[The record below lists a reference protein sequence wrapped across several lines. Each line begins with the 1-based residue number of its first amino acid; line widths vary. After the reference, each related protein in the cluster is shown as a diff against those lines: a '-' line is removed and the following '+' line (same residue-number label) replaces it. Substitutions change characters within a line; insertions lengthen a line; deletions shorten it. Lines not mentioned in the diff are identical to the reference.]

1 MDKQTRI
8 EQIEG
13 LLASGNLDDTQR
25 AVLTKQLATLKGSSA
40 SSTVS
45 SGGAMANLSA
55 LATLL
60 AQEAGLDEDEVR
72 RIAEQTF
79 GQMQITLAQLSPEI
93 RDFIDKTK
101 TTTITVLNMQTPT
114 QQKTTTSQ
122 TSKQRALFY
131 VMMSDFAA
139 KNNVYL
145 YGPAGTGK
153 TYIAKEVAK
162 AVGYKTITINCN
174 QFTAPLEIIGG
185 QTIDGYQEGKLIQAW
200 GNLDLGINPR
210 TNQPYEGAVLLIDEL
225 PKLDPNTAGVM
236 NDALSAVKDPDEVV
250 NGRVIPKTIYNGR
263 NEPIAL
269 KNFFAVATGNT
280 LLLRPDP
287 NYTANFA
294 QDASLQDR
302 FAGSTY
308 RVFYDYEMEY
318 EKVMTIR
325 DKEINGTYYSEI
337 NLAFLFTFL
346 IQFREAVDR
355 LGYNNE
361 AFVSARI
368 MGNLRDTYLSYRI
381 NEMAND
387 PNPRPKTLQDGIAS
401 FLSLFTEVQQ
411 GNIRNEIPYDEFM
424 DTVIPDA
431 NSRPLGELSTDNQKE
446 EAMRIVDN
454 FKATFGDRIL

>member
-1 MDKQTRI
+1 
-8 EQIEG
+8 
-13 LLASGNLDDTQR
+13 
-25 AVLTKQLATLKGSSA
+25 
-40 SSTVS
+40 
-45 SGGAMANLSA
+45 
-55 LATLL
+55 
-60 AQEAGLDEDEVR
+60 
-72 RIAEQTF
+72 
-79 GQMQITLAQLSPEI
+79 
-93 RDFIDKTK
+93 
-101 TTTITVLNMQTPT
+101 
-114 QQKTTTSQ
+114 
-122 TSKQRALFY
+122 
-131 VMMSDFAA
+131 
-139 KNNVYL
+139 
-145 YGPAGTGK
+145 
-153 TYIAKEVAK
+153 
-162 AVGYKTITINCN
+162 
-174 QFTAPLEIIGG
+174 LEIIGG

-387 PNPRPKTLQDGIAS
+387 PNPRPKTLQDGVAS

-424 DTVIPDA
+424 DTVIPEA

>member
-1 MDKQTRI
+1 MDKKTRI
-8 EQIEG
+8 EKIEE
-13 LLASGNLDDTQR
+13 LLKSGTLDDTQK
-25 AVLTKQLATLKGSSA
+25 AVLMKQLATLQGSSA
-40 SSTVS
+40 PAAT
-45 SGGAMANLSA
+45 SGNAMQSLNTLAN
-55 LATLL
+55 LL

-79 GQMQITLAQLSPEI
+79 GQSQITLSQLSPEVK
-93 RDFIDKTK
+93 DFIDKTK
-101 TTTITVLNMQTPT
+101 TTTITVLNVQSPT
-114 QQKTTTSQ
+114 QQKATTSQ

-131 VMMSDFAA
+131 VILSDFAA

-153 TYIAKEVAK
+153 TYIAKEVAR
-162 AVGYKTITINCN
+162 AVGYQTVTINCN

-200 GNLDLGINPR
+200 GNFDLGENPK
-210 TNQPYEGAVLLIDEL
+210 TKQPWEGALLLIDEL

-236 NDALSAVKDPDEVV
+236 NDALSAVKDPEEVV
-250 NGRVIPKTIYNGR
+250 NGKVIPKTIPNGR
-263 NEPIAL
+263 NERIPL
-269 KNFFAVATGNT
+269 KNFFAIATGNT

-318 EKVMTIR
+318 EKIMTLKN
-325 DKEINGTYYSEI
+325 KEVNGTLFSEI
-337 NLAFLFTFL
+337 NMAFLFVFL

-368 MGNLRDTYLSYRI
+368 MGNLRDTYLAFRM
-381 NEMAND
+381 NELLSD

-401 FLSLFTEVQQ
+401 FMNLFTDVQQ
-411 GNIRNEIPYDEFM
+411 TNIKGEIPYDDFM
-424 DTVIPDA
+424 DTTIPDA
-431 NSRPLGELSTDNQKE
+431 NNRDLGEISTDTQMD
-446 EAMRIVDN
+446 EAQQIVDN
-454 FKATFGDRIL
+454 FKALFGDRIL

>member
-1 MDKQTRI
+1 MDKKTRI
-8 EQIEG
+8 EKIEE
-13 LLASGNLDDTQR
+13 LLKSGTLDDTQK
-25 AVLTKQLATLKGSSA
+25 AVLMKQLATLQGSNVPA
-40 SSTVS
+40 AT
-45 SGGAMANLSA
+45 SGNAMQSLNMLAN
-55 LATLL
+55 LL
-60 AQEAGLDEDEVR
+60 AQDAGLDEDEVR

-79 GQMQITLAQLSPEI
+79 GQSQITLSQLSPEVK
-93 RDFIDKTK
+93 DFIDKTK
-101 TTTITVLNMQTPT
+101 STTITVLNIQSPT
-114 QQKTTTSQ
+114 QQKATSSQ
-122 TSKQRALFY
+122 TSKQRALYY
-131 VMMSDFAA
+131 VILSDFAA

-162 AVGYKTITINCN
+162 AVGYKTIVINCN

-185 QTIDGYQEGKLIQAW
+185 QTIDGYQEGKLINAW
-200 GNLDLGINPR
+200 GNFDLGINPR
-210 TNQPYEGAVLLIDEL
+210 TNQPYEGALLLIDEL

-250 NGRVIPKTIYNGR
+250 NGRVIPKTIPNGK
-263 NEPIAL
+263 NQDIPL
-269 KNFFAVATGNT
+269 KNFFAIGTGNT

-318 EKVMTIR
+318 EKVMTL
-325 DKEINGTYYSEI
+325 KNKKINGTLYTEV
-337 NLAFLFTFL
+337 NMAFLFVFL
-346 IQFREAVDR
+346 IQFREAIDR

-368 MGNLRDTYLSYRI
+368 MGNLRDTYLAYRM
-381 NEMAND
+381 NELASD

-401 FLSLFTEVQQ
+401 FMNLFTDVQQ
-411 GNIRNEIPYDEFM
+411 TNIKAEIPYDDFM
-424 DTVIPDA
+424 DTVIPEA
-431 NSRPLGELSTDNQKE
+431 NNRALEEVSTDTQID
-446 EAMRIVDN
+446 EAQQIVDN

>member
-8 EQIEG
+8 EQIEN
-13 LLASGNLDDTQR
+13 LLKSGTLDDTQKN
-25 AVLTKQLATLKGSSA
+25 VLNKQLATLKGSNA
-40 SSTVS
+40 PMP
-45 SGGAMANLSA
+45 SGGNAMANLSA

-79 GQMQITLAQLSPEI
+79 GQMQITLAQLSPEVK
-93 RDFIDKTK
+93 DFIDKTK
-101 TTTITVLNMQTPT
+101 TTTITVLSMQTPT
-114 QQKTTTSQ
+114 QQKATTSQ

-131 VMMSDFAA
+131 VLLSDFAA

-153 TYIAKEVAK
+153 TFIAKELAK
-162 AVGYKTITINCN
+162 AVGYAVVTINCN

-200 GNLDLGINPR
+200 ANLDLGTNPR
-210 TNQPYEGAVLLIDEL
+210 TNGPYEGAVLLIDEL

-236 NDALSAVKDPDEVV
+236 NDALSVVKDPDDIS
-250 NGRVIPKTIYNGR
+250 NGKVIPKTISNGR
-263 NEPIAL
+263 NEKMPL
-269 KNFFAVATGNT
+269 KNFFAIATGNT

-308 RVFYDYEMEY
+308 RVFYDYEVEY
-318 EKVMTIR
+318 EKVLTVKN
-325 DKEINGTYYSEI
+325 KEINGVFYAEV
-337 NLAFLFTFL
+337 NMAFLFTFL

-368 MGNLRDTYLSYRI
+368 MGNLRDTYLSYRV
-381 NEMAND
+381 NEMNSE
-387 PNPRPKTLQDGIAS
+387 PNPRPKTLQDGIGS
-401 FLSLFTEVQQ
+401 FLSLFTDVQQ
-411 GNIRNEIPYDEFM
+411 TNIRSEIPYDDFM
-424 DTVIPDA
+424 DVIIPEV
-431 NSRPLGELSTDNQKE
+431 NTRSLGELSTENEKE
-446 EAMRIVDN
+446 QAQIVVDN
-454 FKATFGDRIL
+454 FKALFGDRIM

>member
-8 EQIEG
+8 EKIEE
-13 LLASGNLDDTQR
+13 LLKSGTLDDTQK
-25 AVLTKQLATLKGSSA
+25 AVLMKQLSTLQGSSVPVA
-40 SSTVS
+40 T
-45 SGGAMANLSA
+45 SGNAMQSLNTLAN
-55 LATLL
+55 LL

-79 GQMQITLAQLSPEI
+79 GQSQITLNQLSPEVK
-93 RDFIDKTK
+93 DFIDKTK
-101 TTTITVLNMQTPT
+101 TTTITVLNVQSPT
-114 QQKTTTSQ
+114 QQKATTSQ

-131 VMMSDFAA
+131 VILSDFAA

-162 AVGYKTITINCN
+162 AVGYQTVTINCN

-185 QTIDGYQEGKLIQAW
+185 QTIDGYQEGKLIEAW
-200 GNLDLGINPR
+200 GNFNLGLNPR
-210 TNQPYEGAVLLIDEL
+210 TNQPYEGALLLIDEL

-236 NDALSAVKDPDEVV
+236 NDALSAVKDPEEVA
-250 NGRVIPKTIYNGR
+250 NGKVIPKTIPNGR
-263 NEPIAL
+263 NERIPL
-269 KNFFAVATGNT
+269 KNFFAIATGNT

-318 EKVMTIR
+318 EKVMTIKN
-325 DKEINGTYYSEI
+325 KEINGTLFSEV
-337 NLAFLFTFL
+337 NMAFLFVFL

-368 MGNLRDTYLSYRI
+368 MGNLRDTYLAFRM
-381 NEMAND
+381 NELRSD

-401 FLSLFTEVQQ
+401 FMNLFTDVQQ
-411 GNIRNEIPYDEFM
+411 TNIKGEIPYDDFM
-424 DTVIPDA
+424 DTTIPEA
-431 NSRPLGELSTDNQKE
+431 NNRDLGELSTDTQRD
-446 EAMRIVDN
+446 EAQLIVDN

>member
-8 EQIEG
+8 EKIEE
-13 LLASGNLDDTQR
+13 LLKSGTLDDTQK
-25 AVLTKQLATLKGSSA
+25 AVLMKQLSTLQGSSA
-40 SSTVS
+40 PVAT
-45 SGGAMANLSA
+45 SGNAMQSLNTLAN
-55 LATLL
+55 LL

-79 GQMQITLAQLSPEI
+79 GQSQITLNQLSPEVK
-93 RDFIDKTK
+93 DFIDKTK
-101 TTTITVLNMQTPT
+101 TTTITVLNVQSPT
-114 QQKTTTSQ
+114 QQKATTSQ

-131 VMMSDFAA
+131 VILSDFAA

-162 AVGYKTITINCN
+162 AVGYQTVTINCN

-185 QTIDGYQEGKLIQAW
+185 QTIDGYQEGKLIEAW
-200 GNLDLGINPR
+200 GNLNLGLNPR
-210 TNQPYEGAVLLIDEL
+210 TNQPYEGALLLIDEL

-236 NDALSAVKDPDEVV
+236 NDALSAVKDPEEVA
-250 NGRVIPKTIYNGR
+250 NGKVIPKTIPNGR
-263 NEPIAL
+263 NERIPL
-269 KNFFAVATGNT
+269 KNFFAIATGNT

-318 EKVMTIR
+318 EKVLTIR
-325 DKEINGTYYSEI
+325 DKKINGTEYSEV
-337 NLAFLFTFL
+337 NMAFLFVFL

-368 MGNLRDTYLSYRI
+368 MGNLRDTYLAYRI
-381 NEMAND
+381 NELASD
-387 PNPRPKTLQDGIAS
+387 PNQRPKTLQDGIAS
-401 FLSLFTEVQQ
+401 FMSLFTDVQQ
-411 GNIRNEIPYDEFM
+411 TNIKGEIPYDDFM
-424 DTVIPDA
+424 DTTIPEA
-431 NSRPLGELSTDNQKE
+431 NNRDLGELSTDTQRD
-446 EAMRIVDN
+446 EAQLIVDN

>member
-1 MDKQTRI
+1 
-8 EQIEG
+8 
-13 LLASGNLDDTQR
+13 
-25 AVLTKQLATLKGSSA
+25 
-40 SSTVS
+40 
-45 SGGAMANLSA
+45 
-55 LATLL
+55 
-60 AQEAGLDEDEVR
+60 
-72 RIAEQTF
+72 
-79 GQMQITLAQLSPEI
+79 
-93 RDFIDKTK
+93 
-101 TTTITVLNMQTPT
+101 
-114 QQKTTTSQ
+114 
-122 TSKQRALFY
+122 LFY
-131 VMMSDFAA
+131 VILSDFAA

-162 AVGYKTITINCN
+162 AVGYQTVTINCN

-185 QTIDGYQEGKLIQAW
+185 QTIDGYQEGKLIEAW
-200 GNLDLGINPR
+200 GNFNLGLNPR
-210 TNQPYEGAVLLIDEL
+210 TNQPYEGALLLIDEL

-236 NDALSAVKDPDEVV
+236 NDALSAVKDPEEVA
-250 NGRVIPKTIYNGR
+250 NGKVIPKTIPNGR
-263 NEPIAL
+263 NERIPL
-269 KNFFAVATGNT
+269 KNFFAIATGNT

-318 EKVMTIR
+318 EKVMTIKN
-325 DKEINGTYYSEI
+325 KEINGTLFSEV
-337 NLAFLFTFL
+337 NMAFLFVFL

-368 MGNLRDTYLSYRI
+368 MGNLRDTYLAFRM
-381 NEMAND
+381 NELRSD

-401 FLSLFTEVQQ
+401 FMNLFTDVQQ
-411 GNIRNEIPYDEFM
+411 TNIKGEIPYDDFM
-424 DTVIPDA
+424 DTTIPEA
-431 NSRPLGELSTDNQKE
+431 NNRDLGELSTDTQRD
-446 EAMRIVDN
+446 EAQLIVDN

>member
-8 EQIEG
+8 EKIEE
-13 LLASGNLDDTQR
+13 LLKSGTLDDTQK
-25 AVLTKQLATLKGSSA
+25 AVLMKQLSTLQGSSA
-40 SSTVS
+40 PVAT
-45 SGGAMANLSA
+45 SGNAMQSLNTLAN
-55 LATLL
+55 LL

-79 GQMQITLAQLSPEI
+79 GQSQITLNQLSPEVK
-93 RDFIDKTK
+93 DFIDKTK
-101 TTTITVLNMQTPT
+101 TTTITVLNVQSPT
-114 QQKTTTSQ
+114 QQKATTSQ
-122 TSKQRALFY
+122 TSKQRALYY
-131 VMMSDFAA
+131 VILSDFAA

-210 TNQPYEGAVLLIDEL
+210 TNQPYEGALLLIDEL

-236 NDALSAVKDPDEVV
+236 NDALSAVKDPDEVS
-250 NGRVIPKTIYNGR
+250 NGKVIPKNIFNGR
-263 NEPIAL
+263 NEAIAL
-269 KNFFAVATGNT
+269 KNFFAIGTGNT

-318 EKVMTIR
+318 EKVLTIR
-325 DKEINGTYYSEI
+325 DKKINGTEYSEI
-337 NLAFLFTFL
+337 NMAFLFVFL

-368 MGNLRDTYLSYRI
+368 MGNLRDTYLAYRI
-381 NEMAND
+381 NELASD
-387 PNPRPKTLQDGIAS
+387 PNQRPKTLQDGIAS
-401 FLSLFTEVQQ
+401 FMSLFTDVQQ
-411 GNIRNEIPYDEFM
+411 TNIKGEIPYDDFM
-424 DTVIPDA
+424 DTTIPEA
-431 NSRPLGELSTDNQKE
+431 NNRDLGELSTDTQRD
-446 EAMRIVDN
+446 EAQRIVDN

>member
-8 EQIEG
+8 EKIEE
-13 LLASGNLDDTQR
+13 LLKSGTLDDTQK
-25 AVLTKQLATLKGSSA
+25 AVLMKQLSTLQGSSA
-40 SSTVS
+40 PVAT
-45 SGGAMANLSA
+45 SGNAMQSLNTLAN
-55 LATLL
+55 LL

-79 GQMQITLAQLSPEI
+79 GQSQITLNQLSPEVK
-93 RDFIDKTK
+93 DFIDKTK
-101 TTTITVLNMQTPT
+101 TTTITVLNVQSPT
-114 QQKTTTSQ
+114 QQKATTSQ

-131 VMMSDFAA
+131 VILSDFAA

-162 AVGYKTITINCN
+162 AVGYQTVTINCN

-185 QTIDGYQEGKLIQAW
+185 QTIDGYQEGKLIEAW
-200 GNLDLGINPR
+200 GNLNLGLNPR
-210 TNQPYEGAVLLIDEL
+210 TNQPYEGALLLIDEL

-236 NDALSAVKDPDEVV
+236 NDALSAVKDPEEVA
-250 NGRVIPKTIYNGR
+250 NGKVIPKTIPNGR
-263 NEPIAL
+263 NERIPL
-269 KNFFAVATGNT
+269 KNFFAIATGNT

-318 EKVMTIR
+318 EKVMTIKN
-325 DKEINGTYYSEI
+325 KEINGILFSEV
-337 NLAFLFTFL
+337 NMAFLFVFL

-368 MGNLRDTYLSYRI
+368 MGNLRDTYLAFRM
-381 NEMAND
+381 NELRSD

-401 FLSLFTEVQQ
+401 FMNLFTDVQQ
-411 GNIRNEIPYDEFM
+411 TNIKGEIPYDDFM
-424 DTVIPDA
+424 DTTIPEA
-431 NSRPLGELSTDNQKE
+431 NNRDLGELSTDTQRD
-446 EAMRIVDN
+446 EAQLIVDN

>member
-1 MDKQTRI
+1 MDKQTKIDKI
-8 EQIEG
+8 EE
-13 LLASGNLDDTQR
+13 LLKSGNLDDTQR
-25 AVLTKQLATLKGSSA
+25 AVLNRQLATLKGSNVTT
-40 SSTVS
+40 ST
-45 SGGAMANLSA
+45 GGNAMTSLNT

-79 GQMQITLAQLSPEI
+79 GQSQITLAQLSPEVK
-93 RDFIDKTK
+93 DFIDKTK
-101 TTTITVLNMQTPT
+101 STTITVLNMQTPT
-114 QQKTTTSQ
+114 QQKATTSQ

-131 VMMSDFAA
+131 VILSDFAA

-185 QTIDGYQEGKLIQAW
+185 QTIDGYQEGKLIEAW
-200 GNLDLGINPR
+200 GNLNLGINPR
-210 TNQPYEGAVLLIDEL
+210 TQSEYEGALLLIDEL

-236 NDALSAVKDPDEVV
+236 NDALSAVKDPAEVV
-250 NGRVIPKTIYNGR
+250 NGRVIPKNIFNGR
-263 NEPIAL
+263 NEAIPL
-269 KNFFAVATGNT
+269 KNFFAIGTGNT

-318 EKVMTIR
+318 EKVMTVR
-325 DKEINGTYYSEI
+325 DKEINGTYYPEV
-337 NLAFLFTFL
+337 NMAFLFVFL

-368 MGNLRDTYLSYRI
+368 MGNLRDTYLAYRI
-381 NEMAND
+381 NEMTND

-401 FLSLFTEVQQ
+401 FLSLFTDVQQ
-411 GNIRNEIPYDEFM
+411 TNIMAEIPYNDFI
-424 DTVIPDA
+424 DVTIPEA
-431 NSRPLGELSTDNQKE
+431 NTRPLGELSTDNQKD
-446 EAMRIVDN
+446 EAQRIVDN